1 MRYRFMTIL
10 PIMILCVALCCGPIY
25 ADMGP
30 KPSVVVRFHGI
41 DPEIRY
47 YVTLMAKEESTGPYS
62 SVSYLSGLAIE
73 KPSEDGNI
81 WQKFVDYQDT
91 DGYHFLQYFAD
102 CTGSDEFRWGYYPP
116 EYFKILVYFPDSDQ
130 FVACPE
136 ILHQYAFA
144 SYFDAVYSVDGLTAE
159 TSGYEG
165 ANNGAMTSNGTI
177 TAKATYSRRWQA
189 LGFLTRLILTIALEV
204 LLAPLFGYVAKKQLM
219 VITVV
224 NLMTQV
230 LLNAVLLWR
239 GFQPNFVIHVLEYGL
254 LELGI
259 ILVEALAYML
269 FLQRFSAPNAP
280 KPHPAAY
287 AAAANVVSFATGYF
301 ISRLLP
307 QIFS

>member
-1 MRYRFMTIL
+1 M
-10 PIMILCVALCCGPIY
+10 
-25 ADMGP
+25 
-30 KPSVVVRFHGI
+30 
-41 DPEIRY
+41 
-47 YVTLMAKEESTGPYS
+47 
-62 SVSYLSGLAIE
+62 
-73 KPSEDGNI
+73 
-81 WQKFVDYQDT
+81 
-91 DGYHFLQYFAD
+91 
-102 CTGSDEFRWGYYPP
+102 
-116 EYFKILVYFPDSDQ
+116 
-130 FVACPE
+130 
-136 ILHQYAFA
+136 
-144 SYFDAVYSVDGLTAE
+144 
-159 TSGYEG
+159 
-165 ANNGAMTSNGTI
+165 
-177 TAKATYSRRWQA
+177 
-189 LGFLTRLILTIALEV
+189 TRLIHTIALEV

-239 GFQPNFVIHVLEYGL
+239 GFQPNFVIYVLEYGL

-269 FLQRFSAPNAP
+269 FLRRFSAPNAP